1 VHSQT
6 GKGSEFIIYLH
17 ATEKKENITKG
28 AIAPFTS
35 PGGRVLLMDDDFT
48 IYEVA
53 SHMLDIYGFKVD
65 WVDTGEKAIEK
76 YKESLAKSSPYD
88 VIIMDLTVPG
98 SMGGV
103 QAVREIL
110 EINPHAKVIVSSGYS
125 NDPVMSHYKEYGFRG
140 VIAKPYKIEEIIK
153 VINEV
158 ISQED

>member
-1 VHSQT
+1 
-6 GKGSEFIIYLH
+6 
-17 ATEKKENITKG
+17 
-28 AIAPFTS
+28 
-35 PGGRVLLMDDDFT
+35 MDLKL
-48 IYEVA
+48 IGLIQVKR
-53 SHMLDIYGFKVD
+53 L
-65 WVDTGEKAIEK
+65 